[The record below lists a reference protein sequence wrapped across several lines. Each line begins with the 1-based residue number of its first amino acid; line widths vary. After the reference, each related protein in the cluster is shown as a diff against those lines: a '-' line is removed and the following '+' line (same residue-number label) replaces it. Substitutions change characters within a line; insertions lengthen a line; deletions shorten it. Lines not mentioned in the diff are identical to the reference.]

1 MLIKIL
7 STAIFFLFSLSGFVR
22 DDLTVIEKE
31 KVKKV
36 TSLTTN
42 FSKAERSEAL
52 SGGAGT
58 VNKIGKLLKNYR
70 KKANLTQPQLA
81 GASGVATSIVNDVE
95 NGIRN
100 AGSKTLDRIARGLNL
115 SDEERFT
122 FIMYGLSLS
131 KRDFLIPDFSDYPP
145 EVLNYL
151 PFVFQKSGIQPK
163 TVKKIILPSKE
174 DKRFQVVLKN
184 GKAMAM
190 EIRLSPV
197 K

>member
-1 MLIKIL
+1 M
-7 STAIFFLFSLSGFVR
+7 
-22 DDLTVIEKE
+22 
-31 KVKKV
+31 KK
-36 TSLTTN
+36 
-42 FSKAERSEAL
+42 KA
-52 SGGAGT
+52 
-58 VNKIGKLLKNYR
+58 NKIGKLLKEYR
-70 KKANLTQPQLA
+70 KRANLTQPQLA

-122 FIMYGLSLS
+122 FIMAGLSLS

>member
-1 MLIKIL
+1 MHFQRATIKN
-7 STAIFFLFSLSGFVR
+7 GW
-22 DDLTVIEKE
+22 
-31 KVKKV
+31 VKK
-36 TSLTTN
+36 TI
-42 FSKAERSEAL
+42 
-52 SGGAGT
+52 
-58 VNKIGKLLKNYR
+58 NKIGRLLKDYR

-115 SDEERFT
+115 SDEDRFT
-122 FIMYGLSLS
+122 FIMSGLSLS

-151 PFVFQKSGIQPK
+151 PFVFQKSGIHPK

-174 DKRFQVVLKN
+174 DKRFQIILKN

-190 EIRLSPV
+190 EIRLSPI